1 MTASRGLKEIG
12 DKLAQLRRRAGWTTG
27 ELSAR
32 TGVVAADI
40 DAIEAGA
47 TSATVGQLVT
57 LGRALGVSP
66 GHFFEAAHEPHRV
79 EVVRATDRWRVER
92 ASSESATSLS
102 YSYEALSFRLT
113 ERLMQPFLIEVHLYP
128 GDAVQA
134 SQHEGEEFLYVLHGE
149 LNLEIG
155 GDVHRLAAGDSAYYD
170 SSLPHVLRSATAVAA
185 RAIVVLATASSPS
198 VHSALH
204 RAF

>member
-12 DKLAQLRRRAGWTTG
+12 HKLAALRQRAGWSTAD
-27 ELSAR
+27 LSAR
-32 TGVVAADI
+32 TAVPAKE
-40 DAIEAGA
+40 IETIESGGG
-47 TSATVGQLVT
+47 SATVGQLVT

-92 ASSESATSLS
+92 ASTESGTSLS

-113 ERLMQPFLIEVHLYP
+113 ERLMQPFLIEVHLFP

-134 SQHEGEEFLYVLHGE
+134 SQHDGEEFIYVLEGE
-149 LNLEIG
+149 LNLEIS
-155 GDVHRLAAGDSAYYD
+155 GDVHHLCAGDSAYYD
-170 SSLPHVLRSATAVAA
+170 SRLPHVLRSATAHAA

-198 VHSALH
+198 VASALN